1 LIVLPAQGIR
11 LSRGRALRTPALQCH
26 CREDHVAASRSEW
39 CTILVVG
46 QKRADASRLSTFDL
60 AVKRVVAA
68 IPRGSVLAYGEV
80 ALLAGRPGGA
90 RAVVRALYRVKDV
103 PWWRVVRANRTLA
116 PEIAAR
122 QARRLRAEGVRID
135 GRRIVGPAARGTR
148 KRRRRGRPRAAERR

>member
-1 LIVLPAQGIR
+1 MPHAREESLG
-11 LSRGRALRTPALQCH
+11 LSA
-26 CREDHVAASRSEW
+26 
-39 CTILVVG
+39 
-46 QKRADASRLSTFDL
+46 FDL
-60 AVKRVVAA
+60 AVKRVVEA

-135 GRRIVGPAARGTR
+135 GRRIVGPTARGAR
-148 KRRRRGRPRAAERR
+148 NRRRSSRPRARGVR